1 MNGKKVL
8 AIILSLF
15 MVFSLASCQGDKEV
29 NTTEATQGSTTTPL
43 TEGMTET
50 VTENVLT
57 TATAVF
63 VTPSS
68 TVPQTVVSTTAEV
81 SGTTE
86 AQINTQTQTITQ
98 AETTTGLYDD
108 PALWSKGRI
117 VEEYKT
123 AARKSNS
130 TAKSNQSIT
139 LKEISVNNGE
149 HDNVFSFIKPIISK
163 FLESNSTEKD
173 GITGGYENL
182 VPGDVASAKA
192 YNSGD
197 NIAIEMVMV
206 EQTSGARDDALSGSV
221 GHAITA
227 VGDIS
232 EVTGQL
238 SDLGLSLEI
247 SENDTKIYYTNPVV
261 KVLINSDG
269 EIVSGT
275 WSYTVEISLNNFKA
289 FGKTVDSASIIMDN
303 TITV

>member
-1 MNGKKVL
+1 MNGKKLLVVF
-8 AIILSLF
+8 LSLF
-15 MVFSLASCQGDKEV
+15 MVFSFTSCREDDTV
-29 NTTEATQGSTTTPL
+29 NTTQSSQEITTTPV
-43 TEGMTET
+43 TEGMTQFVSENILS
-50 VTENVLT
+50 TE
-57 TATAVF
+57 TAVY
-63 VTPSS
+63 VVPSS
-68 TVPQTVVSTTAEV
+68 TVTETLLSTSQET

-86 AQINTQTQTITQ
+86 SQ
-98 AETTTGLYDD
+98 ATEPVETTTEPNND
-108 PALWSKGRI
+108 PSGWSKERI

-123 AARKSNS
+123 AARKSNA
-130 TAKSNQSIT
+130 TAKSNQSIV

-149 HDNVFSFIKPIISK
+149 YEEVFSFIKPIISK

-182 VPGDVASAKA
+182 VPSDVASAKA
-192 YNSGD
+192 YKNGD

-206 EQTSGARDDALSGSV
+206 EQTSGAREDALSGSV

-238 SDLGLSLEI
+238 SDLGLSIEI

-289 FGKTVDSASIIMDN
+289 FGKTVDTASIVMEN